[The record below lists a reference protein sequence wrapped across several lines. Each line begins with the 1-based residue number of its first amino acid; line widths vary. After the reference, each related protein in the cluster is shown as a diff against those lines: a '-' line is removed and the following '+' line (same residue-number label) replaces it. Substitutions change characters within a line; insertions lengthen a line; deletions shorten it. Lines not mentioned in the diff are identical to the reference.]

1 MAPAFPGQLRSPW
14 SSLELR
20 LAQLAALLRLDDTAA
35 VERAAVGM
43 LGAVRRGGEAWRS
56 DGKSLGVI
64 TPIHIKIYDNI
75 YIYISYIYIY
85 QYIGD
90 NCSIIS

>member
-20 LAQLAALLRLDDTAA
+20 LAQLAALLRLDDTTEA

-43 LGAVRRGGEAWRS
+43 LGAVRREGGEAWRS

-64 TPIHIKIYDNI
+64 TYTYKYIII
-75 YIYISYIYIY
+75 YIYI
-85 QYIGD
+85 
-90 NCSIIS
+90 